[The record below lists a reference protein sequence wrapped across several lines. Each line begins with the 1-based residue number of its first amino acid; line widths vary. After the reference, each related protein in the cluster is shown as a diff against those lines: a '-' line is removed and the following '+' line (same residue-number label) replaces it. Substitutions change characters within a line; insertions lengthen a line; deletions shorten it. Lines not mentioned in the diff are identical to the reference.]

1 MVLRCALLQLQSSAF
16 RRYATVST
24 SHRITALYPTRYR
37 ARQQHFST
45 GLSSGTSATGGFPSP
60 SPVSDEHSLSVASMT
75 IAFDR
80 ALLERRTEDAVF
92 AVDGLRRKGSFP
104 SRDSL
109 STLISQ
115 LAYKQTPLS
124 LSQADRL
131 IQDLVASRR
140 EDLLDQNSLSLL
152 ALAYAGVGMA
162 NFSRSTLRLMF
173 QTGLYP
179 PVRVWTAVV
188 SKIAESF
195 SEAPAALELFKEICK
210 LTGGTVDASSRE
222 PCKMV
227 EEPDPVARIIKLMDF
242 AMMPKGNEELL
253 VSMRPDVTSFNSALR
268 ICATLA
274 DTQNAEEIFHSM
286 SLFGVLPNSD
296 SFELLIKVYGKA
308 RRFDLFRKVPQRM
321 EAACVRPSA
330 STLKALIDAYVESG
344 NIEEAEKVLQ
354 KTVQGKSSLWN
365 LVKLEGDVYNSLLK
379 AYALEAR
386 LSDAANLLSSVPLE
400 DAGTGLD
407 QARVVASMIAS
418 GMLKEICSILQYMLQ
433 HRMEVSFSAY
443 KSLMHGFCANNQ
455 LDKAA
460 SFIILM
466 KRAGIKPDCSIYG
479 PLIQGLVRCRDRLLA
494 YHTFLEMVEARI
506 VPDEATYV
514 SLLKA
519 LTVEERASKMV
530 RVLEAVMEFPSVKIS
545 LFSWNLVIEY
555 CSKKKL
561 IGDAQ
566 RMLARMAPA
575 GVQPDSYSYWY
586 VVKGLITRSRL
597 TDVLGL
603 WPQIQFASR
612 RDRPNRIILHKQ
624 LVETL
629 MYAFV
634 KGANFAQAL
643 ELLEYAKEEDI
654 PLDREAFKDLFL
666 KYHSHRFTSKH
677 KSPLRVY
684 GRQQQLLEMEEFK
697 KWLSLGAVKTPARYA
712 KILKYGPFKRD
723 EGPFF

>member
-1 MVLRCALLQLQSSAF
+1 
-16 RRYATVST
+16 
-24 SHRITALYPTRYR
+24 
-37 ARQQHFST
+37 
-45 GLSSGTSATGGFPSP
+45 
-60 SPVSDEHSLSVASMT
+60 MT

-179 PVRVWTAVV
+179 PVRVWTAV
-188 SKIAESF
+188 
-195 SEAPAALELFKEICK
+195 
-210 LTGGTVDASSRE
+210 
-222 PCKMV
+222 MV

-712 KILKYGPFKRD
+712 KYVIHLC
-723 EGPFF
+723 FFNLLFAWLLISLLDFEQDSEIWTIQTR